1 MATLNL
7 IQAITHTLDQQMEK
21 DERVVVYGED
31 VGHQGGVFRATVGL
45 QKKYGEARAF
55 DTPIAE
61 SSIVGTAIGMAVAGM
76 RPVVEIQFDGFVFP
90 AYNQIVTQ
98 LARFRNRS
106 RGNYPA
112 PVVIR
117 IPVGGGFKGL
127 EHHSESLETYLGHIP
142 GIKVVI
148 PSTPYDAKGLLA
160 AAIQSDDP
168 VIFLEPKRIYR
179 SGRQEVPEE
188 EYTIEIGKAKVLK
201 QGNNLTLVGWGAQLR
216 EINAAVAEF
225 EAENPNVT
233 IEVID
238 LRTIN
243 PIDTETIIE
252 SVKKTGR
259 FLVVHEA
266 MRTYGPGAELIT
278 QVNEKAFLYLEA
290 PATRLTGFD
299 VIIPLARGEHHF
311 YITKEQIKAEI
322 KKVVEF

>member
-1 MATLNL
+1 MAVLNL
-7 IQAITHTLDQQMEK
+7 IQTINHTLDQALEK
-21 DERVVVYGED
+21 DPNVVVYGED
-31 VGHQGGVFRATVGL
+31 VGVQGGVFRATVGL
-45 QKKYGEARAF
+45 QKKYGADRVF
-55 DTPIAE
+55 DAPIAE
-61 SSIVGTAIGMAVAGM
+61 SSIVGTAIGMAIAGM
-76 RPVVEIQFDGFVFP
+76 KPVVELQFDGFMFP

-106 RGNYPA
+106 RGNYTA

-142 GIKVVI
+142 GIKVVM
-148 PSTPYDAKGLLA
+148 PSTPYDAKGLLT
-160 AAIQSDDP
+160 AAINSPDP

-179 SGRQEVPEE
+179 SGKQEIPEE
-188 EYTIEIGKAKVLK
+188 SYEIEIGKAKVLK
-201 QGNNLTLVGWGAQLR
+201 EGTDLTVVAWGAQLR
-216 EINAAVAEF
+216 EVNAAVAEM
-225 EAENPNVT
+225 EQELNAS

-243 PIDTETIIE
+243 PIDTETIIN

-266 MRTYGPGAELIT
+266 MRTYGPGAELIAL
-278 QVNEKAFLYLEA
+278 VNEHAFLHLEA

-299 VIIPLARGEHHF
+299 VIIPLARGEHHHM
-311 YITKEQIKAEI
+311 INKEQVKAEI
-322 KKVVEF
+322 KKLIEY

>member
-1 MATLNL
+1 MAVLNL
-7 IQAITHTLDQQMEK
+7 IQTINHTLDQALEK
-21 DERVVVYGED
+21 DPNVVVYGED
-31 VGHQGGVFRATVGL
+31 VGVQGGVFRATVGL
-45 QKKYGEARAF
+45 QKKYGADRVF
-55 DTPIAE
+55 DAPIAE
-61 SSIVGTAIGMAVAGM
+61 SSIVGTAIGMAIAGM
-76 RPVVEIQFDGFVFP
+76 KPVIELQFDGFMFP

-106 RGNYPA
+106 RGNYTA

-142 GIKVVI
+142 GIKVVM
-148 PSTPYDAKGLLA
+148 PSTPYDAKGLLT
-160 AAIQSDDP
+160 AAINSPDP

-179 SGRQEVPEE
+179 SGKQEIPEE
-188 EYTIEIGKAKVLK
+188 SYEIEIGKAKVLK
-201 QGNNLTLVGWGAQLR
+201 EGTDLTVVAWGAQLR
-216 EINAAVAEF
+216 EVNAAVAEM
-225 EAENPNVT
+225 EQELNAS

-243 PIDTETIIE
+243 PIDTETIIN

-266 MRTYGPGAELIT
+266 MRTYGPGAELIAL
-278 QVNEKAFLYLEA
+278 VNEHAFLHLEA

-299 VIIPLARGEHHF
+299 VIIPLARGEHHHM
-311 YITKEQIKAEI
+311 INKEQVKAEI
-322 KKVVEF
+322 KKLIEY

>member
-7 IQAITHTLDQQMEK
+7 IQAINHTLDQQLEK
-21 DERVVVYGED
+21 DPRVVVYGED

-45 QKKYGEARAF
+45 QKKYGEARVF

-61 SSIVGTAIGMAVAGM
+61 SSIIGSAIGMAMAGM
-76 RPVVEIQFDGFVFP
+76 RPVVEIQFDGFTF
-90 AYNQIVTQ
+90 AGYNQIVTQ
-98 LARFRNRS
+98 LARARNRS
-106 RGNYPA
+106 RGNWTA

-148 PSTPYDAKGLLA
+148 PSTPYDAKGLLT
-160 AAIQSDDP
+160 AAIKSEDP
-168 VIFLEPKRIYR
+168 VIFMEPKRIYR

-188 EYTIEIGKAKVLK
+188 EYEIEIGKAKVLK
-201 QGNNLTLVGWGAQLR
+201 EGKDLTLVGWGAQLR
-216 EINAAVAEF
+216 EINAAVKEI
-225 EAENPNVT
+225 EEETNYK

-243 PIDTETIIE
+243 PIDTDTIIN

-266 MRTYGPGAELIT
+266 MRTYGPGAELIA

-290 PATRLTGFD
+290 PATRLAGFD
-299 VIIPLARGEHHF
+299 VIIPLARGEQHF
-311 YITKEQIKAEI
+311 YHTKERIKAEI

>member
-7 IQAITHTLDQQMEK
+7 IQAINNALDQQLEK
-21 DERVVVYGED
+21 NDKVVVYGED
-31 VGHQGGVFRATVGL
+31 VGHQGGVFRASVGL
-45 QKKYGEARAF
+45 QKKYGEDRVF

-61 SSIVGTAIGMAVAGM
+61 SSIVGTAIGMAMAGM
-76 RPVVEIQFDGFVFP
+76 KPVVEIQFDGFVFP

-98 LARFRNRS
+98 LARARNRS
-106 RGNYPA
+106 RGNFTA

-117 IPVGGGFKGL
+117 IPVGGGIRGL

-148 PSTPYDAKGLLA
+148 PSTPYDAKGLLT
-160 AAIQSDDP
+160 AAIKSDDP

-188 EYTIEIGKAKVLK
+188 EYEIEIGKAKVL
-201 QGNNLTLVGWGAQLR
+201 QEGDDITVVGWGAQLR
-216 EINAAVAEF
+216 EINAAVKEL
-225 EAENPNVT
+225 EAESDVS

-243 PIDTETIIE
+243 PIDTETIVE

-266 MRTYGPGAELIT
+266 MRTYGPGAELIAL
-278 QVNEKAFLYLEA
+278 VNEKAFLHLEA

-299 VIIPLARGEHHF
+299 VIIPLARGEKHF
-311 YITKEQIKAEI
+311 MINKDQVKDEI
-322 KKVVEF
+322 KKIVAY